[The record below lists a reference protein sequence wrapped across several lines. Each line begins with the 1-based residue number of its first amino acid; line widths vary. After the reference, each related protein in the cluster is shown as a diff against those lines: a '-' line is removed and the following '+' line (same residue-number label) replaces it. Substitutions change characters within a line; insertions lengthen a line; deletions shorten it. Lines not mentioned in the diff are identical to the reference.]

1 MYKYNAA
8 APTIYTVR
16 TAIYARLF
24 TMNKQCNYAFLLLAL
39 ASPAAAEEPTI
50 SNEAEIRIQ
59 MDVKQ
64 EFATDLC
71 QAELALEWYQKGP
84 SVHVESELSN
94 DTCGASSG
102 SLVIRVFYRD
112 EDGETVS
119 ADFPETWQRANDA
132 PILLE
137 RDYYLAENIDVLR
150 VRTRKL
156 RCVCAAPEADQAQP
170 K

>member
-1 MYKYNAA
+1 M
-8 APTIYTVR
+8 
-16 TAIYARLF
+16 
-24 TMNKQCNYAFLLLAL
+24 KQQWFYAFLLLIFSSLTVAD
-39 ASPAAAEEPTI
+39 EPTTN
-50 SNEAEIRIQ
+50 NEAEIRIQ

-71 QAELALEWYQKGP
+71 QAQLALEWYQKGP

-102 SLVIRVFYRD
+102 SLVIRVSYRGD
-112 EDGETVS
+112 DGETVS
-119 ADFPETWQRANDA
+119 ADFPETWQRDDDV
-132 PILLE
+132 PVLLE

-156 RCVCAAPEADQAQP
+156 RCVCAASEPDRPE
-170 K
+170 